1 MMSLDLTSLFK
12 KALESAG
19 FSINVFNNSADALKD
34 FKPHFYDLIML
45 DIVMPKMDGFDLYKE
60 FRKVDPDVK
69 VCFLTASEM
78 YREDL
83 REGEYR
89 TLSKD
94 LFIQKPFS
102 IKDLIKDIHRRIGST
117 GWTISE
123 ISYVVLQLPVKITW
137 LSDT

>member
-1 MMSLDLTSLFK
+1 VTSRLSSNDKKRILFVDDEPELTSLFK
-12 KALESAG
+12 KVLESAG
-19 FSINVFNNSADALKD
+19 FSITVFNNSADALKD

-45 DIVMPKMDGFDLYKE
+45 DVVMPKMDGFDLYE
-60 FRKVDPDVK
+60 ELQKVDPDVK

-94 LFIQKPFS
+94 LFIQKPLS
-102 IKDLIKDIHRRIGST
+102 IKDLIKDIHGRIGST
-117 GWTISE
+117 G
-123 ISYVVLQLPVKITW
+123 
-137 LSDT
+137 